1 MSKSRNKGT
10 DRDASQRQLRV
21 GEQLRQAISEVLLRG
36 DLRDPALV
44 GASVTVSEVRASPDL
59 RRATAYVMPLGGG
72 GIETVVEALNRAAPY
87 LRRQIARVVQLKYA
101 PLIDFQAD
109 TSFDYAGRIDQVLHD
124 PTVAADLA
132 APGASAPDDPPPYDP
147 TAENEDGGA

>member
-1 MSKSRNKGT
+1 MSKSRNKGPERGAERGT
-10 DRDASQRQLRV
+10 SQRQLRV

-36 DLRDPALV
+36 ELRDPALV

-72 GIETVVEALNRAAPY
+72 EIETVVEALNRAAPY

-124 PTVAADLA
+124 PAVVADLA
-132 APGASAPDDPPPYDP
+132 APGDSPPDKTPS
-147 TAENEDGGA
+147 ENDDGGA